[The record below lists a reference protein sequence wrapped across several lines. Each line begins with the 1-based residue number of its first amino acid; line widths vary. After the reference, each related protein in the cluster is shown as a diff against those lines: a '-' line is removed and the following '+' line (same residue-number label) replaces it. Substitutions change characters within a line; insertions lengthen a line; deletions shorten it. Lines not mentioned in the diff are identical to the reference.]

1 MRAPLFRLG
10 FLLLV
15 LLQFF
20 IPLSASAAD
29 LTDIARQAATY
40 RTELLAAAKGE
51 DPRRIDVLIQQS
63 KSEAEARRFAEAA
76 ALRARAIGLGD
87 ESYDSWFTL
96 AGLLEGA
103 GEKRKAAL
111 AAYRAYVETDQSELR
126 SASMNMVAKQF
137 DNLDDKR
144 LALAA
149 YEEAQRYSYDEQAAT
164 RADQIRQML
173 AFSLTTTKLST
184 EGETP
189 EACLEF
195 RGDLTTPDAVNY
207 QDYIRVEPEVKAT
220 YRVSGAQLCVG
231 NLEFGNSYKI
241 TALKGLPA
249 LDGQKLAEN
258 EEWAFSVGDRAPSIG
273 FRNQAYVLPKIGSTG
288 VPLITVNVD
297 KAKLRL
303 MRINDRNLINELYE
317 GRFLNNLE
325 EYDRT
330 SIAEKSG
337 EEVWTGEM
345 DIASD
350 RNKRVVTA
358 FPIDEVVPDTK
369 PGIYILIAHNA
380 ADEDNPE
387 DYSWRWQPQSTQ
399 WLVVSDVGLTAFD
412 GADGLNVQAR
422 SLETGRPMHRLE
434 LRLIARNNEILGK
447 ALTDTSGMAH
457 FDPGLL
463 RGAGGRTAT
472 AVMAFRRDGDFSF
485 LDISGP
491 AFDLSDRGV
500 GGRTMPSDI
509 DIFFY
514 TDRGVYRPGE
524 TAHVMALSRD
534 PSANALKNQKL
545 TFRLLRPDGIEA
557 KRFVDVTDTGGGYGV
572 DVDLPASARTGP
584 WTLEAYLDPEGDPLA
599 STSFLV
605 EDVVPARI
613 EAKLTAAADILTP
626 PQPLPVQIDAK
637 YLYGAPAANLPVKS
651 EVVIAADSAPFPEL
665 PGYRFGLADDKFES
679 ERLVYDDTTTDADGH
694 LELDMSFDEVPD
706 AQVPLAATL
715 RVEVYEF
722 GGRPVI
728 ETITRPIR
736 DKDLYL
742 GIKPLFADDQAKE
755 GSLAEFEVV
764 ALGRDGKTKA
774 QPNLSYRLVREDWDY
789 VWFYRDNRWDY
800 DYVVRDAESSTGAV
814 TVAADQPAK
823 LSLPVD
829 WGRYRLEV
837 FDAASGTASSVR
849 FYAGWWSAP
858 GTGGTPDKM
867 QVVADKDLYGAGD
880 KAELRLSAPFAG
892 EAQVTI
898 ATDHIIDSFGV
909 SIPKDGKTI
918 KIDIDKKWGA
928 GAYVLVNAYR
938 AGKGNEHGPG
948 RAIGLTWLAVD
959 PKPRA
964 LQVTMVVP
972 ETMKPRQSVEI
983 PVTVTNLAGKDAYV
997 TLAAVDE
1004 GILQLTDFAT
1014 PDPLDHYFGKR
1025 RLGVEIRDLYGQ
1037 LIDGKEG
1044 KRGQIRSGG
1053 DSEGLAKRGAPK
1065 EIKLVALFSGIV
1077 KLDGQGKALIKFE
1090 VPDYNGRLRLMA
1102 VAWDDQNVGAAEAG
1116 LIVRDPVVALASA
1129 ARFLA
1134 PGDNSAVSLSMQNVD
1149 GAAGAYEID
1158 LAATDNLRLTGET
1171 HLSVDL
1177 AKGASHDWRVGIQ
1190 GLSVGEGT
1198 VTVAMKGPDGFALTR
1213 QVNLPVRPAQAA
1225 ISQTLT
1231 QHLLPGEPLKI
1242 SANAMADFL
1251 PETADLRLSF
1261 SQHPNL
1267 DVQSVLA
1274 DLYHYPYGCL
1284 EQTTSVAFPL
1294 LFTND
1299 VAEIWSL
1306 ENKYA
1311 KSDAK
1316 QVQKAI
1322 GSVFERQRSDGLFG
1336 LWSSF
1341 SSPENWLSAYA
1352 MDFLTQARARGYEVS
1367 DIAYRHGLEGL
1378 RYVATDYNNDSA
1390 DNLAA
1395 RAYAV
1400 YVLAKAKEAKLSE
1413 LRYLADNYLDRM
1425 PTGLALAQ
1433 LGTALALN
1441 GDVARANMAFDAAL
1455 LAVNRARRN
1464 MIDYG
1469 SDLRDLAAI
1478 VTLLSEANLPGR
1490 DPTIYLDRLAGLQA
1504 ERGYLSTQEE
1514 AWILMAAKA
1523 TTAKSV
1529 SEISIGRDATA
1540 GIKQAKPYF
1549 LHLAA
1554 DEVGSGS
1561 IFTNNG
1567 AEPVYAK
1574 ATVSGVPIADLPIE
1588 QSGFE
1593 ITRIYYTLSGEKV
1606 DLKNVRQND
1615 VLVAVISGTIKA
1627 ADYRRALVVDLLPA
1641 GFEIENER
1649 LTDTRRTGDLS
1660 WLPPLASLTY
1670 SELLDD
1676 SYIGALNVD
1685 ANSDTA
1691 NFNLAYMVR
1700 AVTPGDYTVP
1710 AVQVEDMYAPEVRG
1724 RGGRGQLSIAAY

>member
-1 MRAPLFRLG
+1 MRAPLYRLG
-10 FLLLV
+10 LLLLLV
-15 LLQFF
+15 CQFL
-20 IPLSASAAD
+20 IPQSASAAD
-29 LTDIARQAATY
+29 LTDVAREAAAY
-40 RTELLAAAKGE
+40 RAELQAAAKGD
-51 DPRRIDVLIQQS
+51 DPRRIDLLVSQS
-63 KSEAEARRFAEAA
+63 KAQADARRFGEAA
-76 ALRARAIGLGD
+76 SLRERAIGLGD
-87 ESYDSWFTL
+87 ESYDSWITL
-96 AGLLEGA
+96 ASLLEGS

-111 AAYRAYVETDQSELR
+111 AAYRAFIETNQYELQ
-126 SASMNMVAKQF
+126 ASSLNMVAKQF
-137 DNLDDKR
+137 DNLDEKR

-149 YEEAQRYSYDEQAAT
+149 YEVAQRYNYDEQAAS
-164 RADQIRQML
+164 RAEQIRQML
-173 AFSLTTTKLST
+173 AFSLTTTKLNT

-207 QDYIRVEPEVKAT
+207 QDYVRIEPDVKAT

-231 NLEFGNSYKI
+231 NLGFGDSYKI
-241 TALKGLPA
+241 TVLKGLPA
-249 LDGQKLAEN
+249 LDGQKLTEN

-303 MRINDRNLINELYE
+303 MRINDRNLINELYQ

-325 EYDRT
+325 EYDRD
-330 SIAEKSG
+330 SIADKSG

-345 DIASD
+345 DIAND

-380 ADEDNPE
+380 ADEENQD
-387 DYSWRWQPQSTQ
+387 DYSWRWRPQSTQ
-399 WLVVSDVGLTAFD
+399 WLVVSDVGLTAFN
-412 GADGLNVQAR
+412 GTDGLNVQAR

-434 LRLIARNNEILGK
+434 LRLIARNNEVLAK
-447 ALTDTSGMAH
+447 VLTDTAGMGH

-472 AVMAFRRDGDFSF
+472 AIMAFRRDGDFSF
-485 LDISGP
+485 LDVSGP

-500 GGRTMPSDI
+500 GGRTMPDDI

-534 PSANALKNQKL
+534 PAANALKDQKL

-557 KRFVDVTDTGGGYGV
+557 KRFVDVADTGGGYSV
-572 DVDLPASARTGP
+572 DVDLPSSARTGP
-584 WTLEAYLDPEGDPLA
+584 WTIEAYLDPEGYPLS
-599 STSFLV
+599 STQFLV

-613 EAKLTAAADILTP
+613 EAKLTAAADVLTP
-626 PQPLPVQIDAK
+626 PEPLPVQIDAK
-637 YLYGAPAANLPVKS
+637 YLYGAPAANLPVKA
-651 EVVIAADSAPFPEL
+651 EVVIAADPKPFPEL
-665 PGYRFGLADDKFES
+665 NGYRFGLADEKVEAQ
-679 ERLVYDDTTTDADGH
+679 RLAYDDTTTDERGH
-694 LELDMSFDEVPD
+694 LELDMSFDKVPD

-728 ETITRPIR
+728 ETITKPIR
-736 DKDLYL
+736 NKDLYL
-742 GIKPLFADDQAKE
+742 GIKPLFADDQAQE
-755 GSLAEFEVV
+755 GSPAEFEVLAV
-764 ALGRDGKTKA
+764 GADGKTKA

-800 DYVVRDAESSTGAV
+800 DYVVRDAEASTGAV
-814 TVAADQPAK
+814 TITADQPAK

-837 FDAASGTASSVR
+837 FDAAGGTATSVR

-867 QVVADKDLYGAGD
+867 QVVADKELYGVSD
-880 KAELRLSAPFAG
+880 TAEIRLSAPFAG

-898 ATDHIIDSFGV
+898 ATDHVIDSYPV
-909 SIPKDGKTI
+909 SVPKDGKTI

-928 GAYVLVNAYR
+928 GAYVLVNAFR

-948 RAIGLTWLAVD
+948 RAIGLTWLAID

-964 LQVTMVVP
+964 LQVAMTVP

-983 PVTVTNLAGKDAYV
+983 PVTVTNLAGKEAYV

-1044 KRGQIRSGG
+1044 KRGIIRSGG
-1053 DSEGLAKRGAPK
+1053 DGEGLAKRGAPK

-1077 KLDGQGKALIKFE
+1077 KLDEAGKAVIKFE

-1102 VAWDDQNVGAAEAG
+1102 IAWDEQNVGTAEAG

-1134 PGDNSAVSLSMQNVD
+1134 PGDNSAVSLSMQNVE
-1149 GAAGAYEID
+1149 GAAGTYEID
-1158 LAATDNLRLTGET
+1158 LTASDNLRLTGET

-1190 GLSVGEGT
+1190 GLAVGEGS
-1198 VTVAMKGPDGFALTR
+1198 VDIAMKGPEGFALTR
-1213 QVNLPVRPAQAA
+1213 KVNLPVRPAQAA

-1231 QHLLPGEPLKI
+1231 ERLLPGAPLKV
-1242 SANAMADFL
+1242 SANALADFL

-1274 DLYHYPYGCL
+1274 NLYHYPYGCL

-1294 LFTND
+1294 LFAND

-1311 KSDAK
+1311 TSDPK
-1316 QVQKAI
+1316 EVQKAI
-1322 GSVFERQRSDGLFG
+1322 GRVLERQRSDGLFG
-1336 LWSSF
+1336 LWTSF
-1341 SSPENWLSAYA
+1341 SSPENWLSAFA
-1352 MDFLTQARARGYEVS
+1352 MDFLTQARDRGYEVS
-1367 DIAYRHGLEGL
+1367 DVAYNHGLDGL

-1400 YVLAKAKEAKLSE
+1400 YVLSKAKQAKLSE

-1441 GDVARANMAFDAAL
+1441 GDIARANGAFDAAF
-1455 LAVNRARRN
+1455 LAVNRARRH
-1464 MIDYG
+1464 MMDYG

-1478 VTLLSEANLPGR
+1478 ITLLTEAKLPGR
-1490 DPTIYLDRLAGLQA
+1490 DPTIYLDTLANMQA
-1504 ERGYLSTQEE
+1504 GRSYLSTQEE

-1523 TTAKSV
+1523 TAASSK
-1529 SEISIGRDATA
+1529 SEISIARDAEA
-1540 GIKQAKPYF
+1540 DVKQTKPYF

-1554 DEVGSGS
+1554 DQVGSGS
-1561 IFTNNG
+1561 VFTNKG

-1574 ATVSGVPIADLPIE
+1574 ATVSGVPIADLPPE

-1593 ITRIYYTLSGEKV
+1593 IARTFYTLTGDPI
-1606 DLKNVRQND
+1606 DLAKVRQND
-1615 VLVAVISGTIKA
+1615 VLVVLIKGTVKA

-1641 GFEIENER
+1641 GLEIENER

-1660 WLPPLASLTY
+1660 WLPPLVNVNY
-1670 SELLDD
+1670 SEFLDD
-1676 SYIGALNVD
+1676 RFIAALDVN
-1685 ANSDTA
+1685 ADTESG
-1691 NFNLAYMVR
+1691 NFAVAYMVR
-1700 AVTPGDYTVP
+1700 AVTPGNYSVP
-1710 AVQVEDMYAPEVRG
+1710 AVQIEDMYAPEVRG
-1724 RGGRGQLSIAAY
+1724 RGGRDQLTVAAY

>member
-1 MRAPLFRLG
+1 MRAPIFRLG
-10 FLLLV
+10 FFLLLV
-15 LLQFF
+15 LQLLHPQ
-20 IPLSASAAD
+20 IAKAAD
-29 LTDIARQAATY
+29 LTDIAREAAAY
-40 RTELLAAAKGE
+40 RAELLAAAKGD
-51 DPRRIDVLIQQS
+51 DPRRIDLLVQQS
-63 KSEAEARRFAEAA
+63 KAEGDAHRFREAA
-76 ALRARAIGLGD
+76 TLRARAIGLGD
-87 ESYDSWFTL
+87 ESYDSWITL
-96 AGLLEGA
+96 ANLLQGA

-111 AAYRAYVETDQSELR
+111 AAYRAFVETNQYELQA
-126 SASMNMVAKQF
+126 SSMNMVAKQF
-137 DNLDDKR
+137 DNLDEKR

-149 YEEAQRYSYDEQAAT
+149 YEEAQRYNYDEQAAN
-164 RADQIRQML
+164 RAEQIRQLL
-173 AFSLTTTKLST
+173 AFSLTNTKLNT

-195 RGDLTTPDAVNY
+195 RGDLATPDAVNY
-207 QDYIRVEPEVKAT
+207 QDYVRVEPEVKAT

-231 NLEFGNSYKI
+231 NLSFGESFKL
-241 TALKGLPA
+241 TVLQGLPA
-249 LDGQKLAEN
+249 LDGQKLTEN
-258 EEWAFSVGDRAPSIG
+258 EAWAFTIGDRAPSIG

-303 MRINDRNLINELYE
+303 MRINDRNLINELYD

-325 EYDRT
+325 EYDRER
-330 SIAEKSG
+330 IAEKSG
-337 EEVWTGEM
+337 EEIWTGEM
-345 DIASD
+345 DIAID

-369 PGIYILIAHNA
+369 PGIYILMAHNA
-380 ADEDNPE
+380 ADEEAQD
-387 DYSWRWQPQSTQ
+387 DYSWRWQPQATQ
-399 WLVVSDVGLTAFD
+399 WLVVSDVGLTAFS
-412 GADGLNVQAR
+412 GTDGLNVQAR
-422 SLETGRPMHRLE
+422 SLESGRPMHRLE
-434 LRLIARNNEILGK
+434 LRLIARNNEVLGK
-447 ALTDTSGMAH
+447 VLTDTAGMAR

-463 RGAGGRTAT
+463 RGVGGRTAT

-500 GGRTMPSDI
+500 GGRAMPADL

-524 TAHVMALSRD
+524 TAHAMALSRD
-534 PSANALKNQKL
+534 PAAAALRDQKL

-557 KRFVDVTDTGGGYGV
+557 RRYVDVTDTGGGYSV
-572 DVDLPASARTGP
+572 DVDLPSSARTGP
-584 WTLEAYLDPEGDPLA
+584 WTLEAYLDPEGDALS
-599 STSFLV
+599 STQFLV

-613 EAKLTAAADILTP
+613 EAKLSAAAEVLTP
-626 PQPLPVQIDAK
+626 PAPLPVQIDAK
-637 YLYGAPAANLPVKS
+637 YLYGAPAANLPVKA
-651 EVVIAADSAPFPEL
+651 EVVIAADPKPFPEL
-665 PGYRFGLADDKFES
+665 VGYRFGLADEKVEA
-679 ERLVYDDTTTDADGH
+679 ERLAYDDTTTDDQGH
-694 LELDMSFDEVPD
+694 LELDMSFDTVPE

-728 ETITRPIR
+728 ETLTRPIR
-736 DKDLYL
+736 NKQLYL
-742 GIKPLFADDQAKE
+742 GIKPLFADDQAQE
-755 GSLAEFEVV
+755 GSPAEFEVLAV
-764 ALGRDGKTKA
+764 GSDGKTKA
-774 QPNLSYRLVREDWDY
+774 LPNLSYRLVREDWDY

-800 DYVVRDAESSTGAV
+800 DYVVRDAESSTGTLSV
-814 TVAADQPAK
+814 TADQPGK
-823 LSLPVD
+823 LSMPVD
-829 WGRYRLEV
+829 WGRYRLEI
-837 FDAASGTASSVR
+837 FDPSSGSASSVR

-867 QVVADKDLYGAGD
+867 QVVADKELYNVGE
-880 KAELRLSAPFAG
+880 KAEIRLSAPFAG

-898 ATDHIIDSFGV
+898 ATDHILDSFAV

-918 KIDIDKKWGA
+918 KIPVDKKWGA

-938 AGKGNEHGPG
+938 AGKVNEHGPG
-948 RAIGLTWLAVD
+948 RAIGLSWLAID
-959 PKPRA
+959 PQPRA
-964 LQVTMVVP
+964 MQISMSVP
-972 ETMKPRQSVEI
+972 ETMKPRQSIDI
-983 PVTVTNLAGKDAYV
+983 PIAVSNLAGKDAYV

-1004 GILQLTDFAT
+1004 GILQLTDFAS
-1014 PDPLDHYFGKR
+1014 PDPIDYYFGKR

-1044 KRGQIRSGG
+1044 KRGVIRSGG
-1053 DSEGLAKRGAPK
+1053 DGEGLAKRGAPK

-1077 KLDGQGKALIKFE
+1077 KLDAAGKATVKFE

-1102 VAWDDQNVGAAEAG
+1102 VAWDDQNVGAAEAP
-1116 LIVRDPVVALASA
+1116 LIVRDPIVALASA

-1134 PGDNSAVSLSMQNVD
+1134 PGDNSNVSLSLQNVE
-1149 GAAGAYEID
+1149 AASGTYEID
-1158 LAATDNLRLTGET
+1158 LTASDNLRLTGET

-1177 AKGASHDWRVGIQ
+1177 TKGAGKDWRTGVQ
-1190 GLSVGEGT
+1190 ALAVGEGHLT
-1198 VTVAMKGPDGFALTR
+1198 MTMKGPDGFALTHEI
-1213 QVNLPVRPAQAA
+1213 NLPVRPAQAA

-1231 QHLLPGEPLKI
+1231 ERLLPGAPLKI

-1251 PETADLRLSF
+1251 PETAELRLSF
-1261 SQHPNL
+1261 SPHPNL

-1274 DLYHYPYGCL
+1274 NLYHYPYGCL

-1294 LFTND
+1294 LFTNE

-1311 KSDAK
+1311 KSDPK
-1316 QVQKAI
+1316 EVQIAI
-1322 GSVFERQRSDGLFG
+1322 GRILERQRSDGLFG
-1336 LWSSF
+1336 LWTSF
-1341 SSPENWLSAYA
+1341 SPPENWLSAFA
-1352 MDFLTQARARGYEVS
+1352 MDFLTQARAHGYEVS
-1367 DIAYRHGLEGL
+1367 DIAYNHGLDGL

-1441 GDVARANMAFDAAL
+1441 GDIVRANAAFDAAM
-1455 LAVNRARRN
+1455 LAANRARRH
-1464 MIDYG
+1464 MLDYG
-1469 SDLRDLAAI
+1469 SDLRDIAAI
-1478 VTLLSEANLPGR
+1478 ITLLSEAKLPGR
-1490 DPTIYLDRLAGLQA
+1490 DPTLYLDTLANLQA
-1504 ERGYLSTQEE
+1504 GRGYLSTQEE

-1523 TTAKSV
+1523 TTSTSQPV
-1529 SEISIGRDATA
+1529 VSIGRDA
-1540 GIKQAKPYF
+1540 QAAVNQSKPYY
-1549 LHLAA
+1549 LHMASEDLGT
-1554 DEVGSGS
+1554 GSV
-1561 IFTNNG
+1561 FTNNG
-1567 AEPVYAK
+1567 TDPVYAK
-1574 ATVSGVPIADLPIE
+1574 ATVAGVPIADLPPE

-1593 ITRIYYTLSGEKV
+1593 ITRVFYTLTGEPV

-1615 VLVAVISGTIKA
+1615 VLVAVISGKIKA

-1641 GFEIENER
+1641 GLEIENER

-1660 WLPPLASLTY
+1660 WLPTLASLTY
-1670 SELLDD
+1670 SEFLDD
-1676 SYIGALNVD
+1676 RYIGALDVD
-1685 ANSDTA
+1685 AESETA

-1700 AVTPGDYTVP
+1700 AVTPGSYTVP
-1710 AVQVEDMYAPEVRG
+1710 AVQVEDMYAPEIRA
-1724 RGGRGQLSIAAY
+1724 RGGRDMLNVTAY